1 MDMSF
6 PLAEWIDGHAH
17 CRHNLATSGMVGAIS
32 SPVPSPA
39 EVRRADA
46 GELRTQLAEDLGVD
60 ARRVFLTTGASEAN
74 ALAILFL
81 ARLRKGG
88 AAGSCRVCP
97 PEYPPMF
104 DTARWAGFRLT
115 EGAGAVEIAIV
126 SQPRNPE
133 GDLWDRTRFLDWAS
147 DARSVLVDE
156 TFREFAGTRSILGM
170 GLPGLWASG
179 SFTKFF
185 AGDDL
190 RVGFLVAPEDRAREF
205 AQFHGLVTNL
215 LAPYSV
221 AGATRALRDREKIRR
236 KVLAIQRAN
245 VAVARASFPR
255 LRPPV
260 APVMFD
266 RPESGEGGEA
276 LAQRALAAS
285 VLVCSGSFFGD
296 PSGVRLCLTRPSFPT
311 DLAAYLAVRARAP
324 RGRSPAGAANSVSA
338 RGAPT
343 SRRPL
348 GGTDRARASPS

>member
-1 MDMSF
+1 MSF

-17 CRHNLATSGMVGAIS
+17 CRHNLGVSGMVGSIP
-32 SPVPSPA
+32 SPVPSPS

-46 GELRTQLAEDLGVD
+46 GELRTHLAEDLGVD

-81 ARLRKGG
+81 ARRRKGG
-88 AAGSCRVCP
+88 TAGAGRVCP

-104 DTARWAGFRLT
+104 DTARWAGFRMT
-115 EGAGAVEIAIV
+115 EGAGPAEVAIV

-147 DARSVLVDE
+147 GARSVLVDE
-156 TFREFAGTRSILGM
+156 TFREFAGTRSLLGTD
-170 GLPGLWASG
+170 LPGLWASG

-190 RVGFLVAPEDRAREF
+190 RVGFLVAPEDRTQDFAR
-205 AQFHGLVTNL
+205 FHGLVTNL
-215 LAPYSV
+215 LAPFSV

-245 VAVARASFPR
+245 VAAVRESFPR

-260 APVMFD
+260 GPVMFD
-266 RPESGEGGEA
+266 RPESGEGGDA
-276 LAQRALAAS
+276 LAHRALTAS
-285 VLVCSGSFFGD
+285 VLVCPGSFFGD
-296 PSGVRLCLTRPSFPT
+296 PSGVRLCLTRRSFPA
-311 DLAAYLAVRARAP
+311 DLEAYVAVRVRAP
-324 RGRSPAGAANSVSA
+324 RGRIPAHGANPFSDRSA
-338 RGAPT
+338 RAA
-343 SRRPL
+343 RRPP
-348 GGTDRARASPS
+348 GGSGRARASPS

>member
-1 MDMSF
+1 MSF
-6 PLAEWIDGHAH
+6 PLAEWNDRHAR
-17 CRHNLATSGMVGAIS
+17 CRHNLAISGMVGTIP

-46 GELRTQLAEDLGVD
+46 DELRGLLAEDLGVD

-88 AAGSCRVCP
+88 AAGACRVCP

-104 DTARWAGFRLT
+104 DTAQWAGFRLT
-115 EGAGAVEIAIV
+115 EGAGTAEIAIV

-133 GDLWDRTRFLDWAS
+133 GDLWERTRFLDWAS

-156 TFREFAGTRSILGM
+156 TFREFAGTRSLLGTDH
-170 GLPGLWASG
+170 PGLWASG

-190 RVGFLVAPEDRAREF
+190 RVGFLVAPEERAPEF
-205 AQFHGLVTNL
+205 ARFYGLVTNL
-215 LAPYSV
+215 LAPFSV

-236 KVLAIQRAN
+236 KVLAVQRAN
-245 VAVARASFPR
+245 VAVARTSFPR

-260 APVMFD
+260 GPVMFD
-266 RPESGEGGEA
+266 RPETGEGGDA
-276 LAQRALAAS
+276 LAHRALRAS
-285 VLVCSGSFFGD
+285 ILVCPGSFFGD
-296 PSGVRLCLTRPSFPT
+296 PSGVRLCLTRRSFPA
-311 DLAAYLAVRARAP
+311 DLEAYLGVRARVP
-324 RGRSPAGAANSVSA
+324 RGRTPANATSSISGRNA
-338 RGAPT
+338 RVA
-343 SRRPL
+343 RRPP
-348 GGTDRARASPS
+348 GGSGRARASPS